1 MEILRNAA
9 DMVMD
14 CADSSR
20 EAVSEYMET
29 EKTVTKRETFLT
41 GALMLCIGVIIGFI
55 AAPIKKGISV
65 ASNNVNSFNEEEE

>member
-14 CADSSR
+14 WADSAR